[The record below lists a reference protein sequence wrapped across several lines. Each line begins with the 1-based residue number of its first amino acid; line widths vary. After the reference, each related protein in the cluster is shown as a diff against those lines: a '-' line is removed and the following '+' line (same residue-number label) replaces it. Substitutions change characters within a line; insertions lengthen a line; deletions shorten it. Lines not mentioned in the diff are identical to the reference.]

1 MNTKP
6 SSVSLRSQYE
16 TQRPILNEKILK
28 NKYTFEKQQSNSA
41 LKATARYCGKYYRP
55 SRLCMTEYF
64 FDRIPFL
71 RWILEYDVRDCLLK
85 DIIAGLTIGS
95 FIL

>member
-6 SSVSLRSQYE
+6 SSVSLKSQYE
-16 TQRPILNEKILK
+16 TLRPILNEKILK
-28 NKYTFEKQQSNSA
+28 NKYTFEKQQSNNA

-55 SRLCMTEYF
+55 SRLCMIEYF

-71 RWILEYDVRDCLLK
+71 RWILEYNVRECLLK
-85 DIIAGLTIGS
+85 DIIAGLTIGN
-95 FIL
+95 FI